1 MATVFMRW
9 LERKPASYERGIHLL
24 TFGRLESLY
33 TRIEALI
40 GVDDHVLEI
49 GCGTGALTRHLVR
62 KAAQVQAIDVS
73 ADMLA
78 AAKNAFADLD
88 SSDRVTFHRIDMLNL
103 PGQFE
108 PGSFDFIVSSLA
120 FSELRTLGQEYVFR
134 QCHSLLKPEGTLLIL
149 DEVLPANPIARAFSR
164 LIRAPL
170 KLVTW
175 LLTRATTHPLKQ
187 LGQKL
192 ERSGYDVELL
202 GEALGGTLSLY
213 QARLRDSHRPAHAQA
228 QAQQLHHR
236 TNLGTRLRDAW
247 ALFFRVLPPYPQVDP
262 GLYAVGKPD
271 ETSPLLVTGNYDLTL
286 RRLVAHLDSKAD
298 VWLLVV
304 DSSGINVWCGAG
316 GGFLTAERV
325 IGAFKMSGIQE
336 WHKARHMV
344 LPQLCANGVD
354 GQAIRDQTGWRVD
367 WGPVRASDIPI
378 YLDQN
383 FIKDE
388 AMRTVRFPWRDRLEM
403 VSATL
408 GLYALMI
415 LVPVAIFGRHLFW
428 PTTISL
434 LGLSYF
440 YALALPR
447 IPGRDGLVKSIPLAL
462 IALLGMLVYSSITG
476 SDAPL
481 QLLRRGIG
489 MVALSV
495 FVAAEMQGM
504 SPLMRGEQA
513 NWGWEAVIA
522 VVLGGMYWLLPRLLG
537 WSA

>member
-9 LERKPASYERGIHLL
+9 LERRPASYERGIRLL
-24 TFGRLESLY
+24 TLGRLEGFY

-62 KAAQVQAIDVS
+62 KAAQVRAIDVN

-78 AAKNAFADLD
+78 AAKAAFADLV
-88 SSDRVTFHRIDMLNL
+88 SRDRATFHRIDVLNL
-103 PGQFE
+103 PGHFE
-108 PGSFDFIVSSLA
+108 PGSFDVIVSSLA
-120 FSELRTLGQEYVFR
+120 FSELSAPGQEYVFR
-134 QCHSLLKPEGTLLIL
+134 QCRSLLKPEGTFLIL
-149 DEVLPANPIARAFSR
+149 DEVLPVNPITRALNR

-170 KLVTW
+170 KLITW

-187 LGQKL
+187 VELKL
-192 ERSGYDVELL
+192 ERSGYDVELVDK
-202 GEALGGTLSLY
+202 ALGGTLALY
-213 QARLRDSHRPAHAQA
+213 RAKLRASYQPAHAQA
-228 QAQQLHHR
+228 QAQRLNHR
-236 TNLGTRLRDAW
+236 TDLGTCLRDAW

-262 GLYAVGKPD
+262 GLYAVGQPD
-271 ETSPLLVTGNYDLTL
+271 EASPLLVTGNYDLTL
-286 RRLVAHLDSKAD
+286 RRLVAHLDGKAD

-367 WGPVRASDIPI
+367 WGPVRASDIAA
-378 YLDQN
+378 YLKQN
-383 FIKDE
+383 FVKDDG
-388 AMRTVRFPWRDRLEM
+388 MRTVRFPWRDRLEM

-415 LVPVAIFGRHLFW
+415 LVPVAIFWRHLFW
-428 PTTISL
+428 PTSISL

-440 YALALPR
+440 YALALPG

-481 QLLRRGIG
+481 QLFRRGIG

-522 VVLGGMYWLLPRLLG
+522 VVLVGMYWLLPPLFG
-537 WSA
+537 WST